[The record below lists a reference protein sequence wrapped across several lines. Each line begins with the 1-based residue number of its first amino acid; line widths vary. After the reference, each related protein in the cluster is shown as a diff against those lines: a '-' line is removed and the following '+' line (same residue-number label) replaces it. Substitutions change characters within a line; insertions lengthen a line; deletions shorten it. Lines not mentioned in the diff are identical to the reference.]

1 MSANTQKI
9 CRELSDIKEKSCEMY
24 KENQK
29 CIPTVKSKIVMKTE
43 LYKNKKAKEPSAE
56 SLMSLTANCDI
67 IKMGGIFLV
76 LFLLMWVAYR
86 IKRKKTDKK
95 CDS

>member
-43 LYKNKKAKEPSAE
+43 LYKNKKAKDLGVA
-56 SLMSLTANCDI
+56 I
-67 IKMGGIFLV
+67 ISEDTFVEMFGK
-76 LFLLMWVAYR
+76 
-86 IKRKKTDKK
+86 
-95 CDS
+95 

>member
-43 LYKNKKAKEPSAE
+43 LYKNKKAKATQKEE
-56 SLMSLTANCDI
+56 KYNFENCNC
-67 IKMGGIFLV
+67 GNCCFACCFFRL
-76 LFLLMWVAYR
+76 
-86 IKRKKTDKK
+86 
-95 CDS
+95 